1 MSSSSATSLMVRK
14 ASGALSTADYS
25 PAGDFRATAL
35 MTTDA
40 DAKLVFVFLDA
51 FGIRDAVDALLQD
64 GGRLEHHD
72 PARRDRDFLAGLGI
86 AADPLALLAHD
97 EGAKGGKLYRLTP
110 FQAVGNF
117 AQDQFDE
124 RRRFRAGEAHLLV
137 DRLAQVRSRNGFS
150 RHRQPQSRRP
160 YPAEFTTILAWTG
173 AVNGPG
179 ATP

>member
-86 AADPLALLAHD
+86 AADPLALLAYH
-97 EGAKGGKLYRLTP
+97 ERSERGKLHGFAALETI
-110 FQAVGNF
+110 GNF
-117 AQDQFDE
+117 FEHQLYQCGRLGARQAD
-124 RRRFRAGEAHLLV
+124 LLV
-137 DRLAQVRSRNGFS
+137 DRLA
-150 RHRQPQSRRP
+150 
-160 YPAEFTTILAWTG
+160 
-173 AVNGPG
+173 
-179 ATP
+179 